1 MEPAAEAADR
11 REVEEGAAD
20 TRSGRAEDRA
30 LGSWSR
36 ISGSTL
42 CLRPLSRRNTDSSSP
57 RRSNRHLLDVSKL

>member
-11 REVEEGAAD
+11 RAAGKEAAVM
-20 TRSGRAEDRA
+20 RSGRAEARA

-42 CLRPLSRRNTDSSSP
+42 CSRPLSRRNTDSSSP
-57 RRSNRHLLDVSKL
+57 RRSNRHLLDVSKR